1 MSISRPLA
9 VAGVLVVALLVP
21 GPGAA
26 AQVSSATGPTTSA
39 AAVAV
44 HAKSFTMPSGN
55 IACLYD
61 SARLR
66 CDIFS
71 GLVPEPKKPCEF
83 FWKGVLLPAAGR
95 ASWLCI
101 IDTIYDP
108 DAPTLH
114 YGQKWT
120 RHGIVC
126 RSRTTGL
133 RCHNPD
139 GHGFRLS
146 RAHSSKW

>member
-1 MSISRPLA
+1 MSMFRPLA
-9 VAGVLVVALLVP
+9 VAGVLVVALL

-26 AQVSSATGPTTSA
+26 QASSATEPMTSTTA
-39 AAVAV
+39 ATVL
-44 HAKSFTMPSGN
+44 HAKSFTMPSRN

-71 GLVPEPKKPCEF
+71 GLVPEPKKPCDF
-83 FWKGVLLPAAGR
+83 FWKGALLPASGK

-101 IDTIYDP
+101 IDTVYDP
-108 DAPTLH
+108 AAPTLH
-114 YGQKWT
+114 YGQKWK

-146 RAHSSKW
+146 RALSTKW

>member
-1 MSISRPLA
+1 MGIFRPLA
-9 VAGVLVVALLVP
+9 VVGALLIALV

-26 AQVSSATGPTTSA
+26 SQASPTPATSPTVLHSPTF
-39 AAVAV
+39 V
-44 HAKSFTMPSGN
+44 MPSRN

-61 SARLR
+61 AARLR

-71 GLVPEPKKPCEF
+71 GLVPEPEKPCDF
-83 FWKGVLLPAAGR
+83 FWKGVMLPAAGK
-95 ASWLCI
+95 ASYLCI
-101 IDTIYDP
+101 IDTVYDEA
-108 DAPTLH
+108 APTLH
-114 YGQKWT
+114 YGQKWK

-139 GHGFRLS
+139 AHGFRLA
-146 RAHSSKW
+146 RAFSTKW

>member
-1 MSISRPLA
+1 MSIFRPLA
-9 VAGVLVVALLVP
+9 VTGVLVVALL

-26 AQVSSATGPTTSA
+26 ARASSATEPTTST
-39 AAVAV
+39 AVAV
-44 HAKSFTMPSGN
+44 LHAKSFTMPSGN

-71 GLVPEPKKPCEF
+71 GLVPEPKKPCDF
-83 FWKGVLLPAAGR
+83 FWKGVLLPASGK
-95 ASWLCI
+95 ASFLCI
-101 IDTIYDP
+101 IDTVYDEA
-108 DAPTLH
+108 APVLH

-146 RAHSSKW
+146 RAHSTKW